1 MRLCP
6 DAARAR
12 SLRASAFNNKGG
24 RRTMTTLGTR
34 SDSLSFPA
42 SRIDDNGS
50 CYRSSLPRLASRV
63 TLPPYTD
70 TSGNNS
76 DD

>member
-34 SDSLSFPA
+34 FDSLSFPA
-42 SRIDDNGS
+42 SRIDDIVIVLS
-50 CYRSSLPRLASRV
+50 FQSASTRV
-63 TLPPYTD
+63 PSHASPVY
-70 TSGNNS
+70 GYERQ
-76 DD
+76 

>member
-1 MRLCP
+1 
-6 DAARAR
+6 
-12 SLRASAFNNKGG
+12 
-24 RRTMTTLGTR
+24 MTTLGTR
-34 SDSLSFPA
+34 FDSLSFPA

-50 CYRSSLPRLASRV
+50 CYRFSLPRLASRV